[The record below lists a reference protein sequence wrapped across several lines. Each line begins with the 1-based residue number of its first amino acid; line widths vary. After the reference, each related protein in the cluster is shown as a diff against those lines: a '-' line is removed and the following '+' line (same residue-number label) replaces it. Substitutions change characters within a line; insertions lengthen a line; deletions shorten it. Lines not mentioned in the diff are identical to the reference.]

1 MRSPTTSAPQR
12 AQTISPIAISPRLR
26 PLQTTHCCASHAR
39 RVRRRSSVYP
49 RARCPLLGPLP
60 LWERATPHSQQ
71 NHSGEGLLTRDPSPG
86 FSLTLETT
94 LSHRGRGSS
103 PVAATPKSLD
113 LTMNLSA
120 LLQARHAANKPV
132 RTALIGA
139 GKFGSMFLAQVPHT
153 AGLEVPVIVDLDPT
167 RAREACR
174 TVGWDGN
181 RIVATTFTADVS
193 KAVSSDIDVVVEAT
207 GNPAVGIKHARAAIA
222 NGKHIVMVNVE
233 ADVLAGPLLAE
244 EARKAGVVYSL
255 AYGDQPA
262 LTAEMVDWARATGFH
277 VVAAGKGTKYLPAY
291 HDVTPDSVWQ
301 HYGLTAGEAQS
312 AGMNPQMFNSFLDG
326 TKSAIEMA
334 AIANAT
340 GLDVP
345 SEGLLFPPCGVD
357 DLPHVLRPR
366 DHGGVL
372 ERSGLVEVVSS
383 LERDGRPVFR
393 DLRWGVYVVLEAPND
408 YAADCFRQYGLK
420 TDGSGRYAAMYKPYH
435 LIGLELNISILS
447 AALRKEP
454 TGQPHGFRGD
464 VAAVAKRGLRAG
476 EMLDGEGGYTVWGK
490 LMPAAASLKVGAL
503 PIGLAHR
510 VKLKRELAHGAV
522 VRWDDVEIDLGD
534 ETVRTRRAMEERFGA
549 AR

>member
-1 MRSPTTSAPQR
+1 
-12 AQTISPIAISPRLR
+12 
-26 PLQTTHCCASHAR
+26 
-39 RVRRRSSVYP
+39 
-49 RARCPLLGPLP
+49 
-60 LWERATPHSQQ
+60 
-71 NHSGEGLLTRDPSPG
+71 
-86 FSLTLETT
+86 
-94 LSHRGRGSS
+94 
-103 PVAATPKSLD
+103 
-113 LTMNLSA
+113 MNLSR
-120 LLQARHAANKPV
+120 LLQARAAAAKPIRV
-132 RTALIGA
+132 ALIGA
-139 GKFGSMFLAQVPHT
+139 GKFGSMFLSQVPHT
-153 AGLEVPVIVDLDPT
+153 RGLEVPVIVDLDPE

-174 TVGWDGN
+174 TVGWDKE
-181 RIVATTFTADVS
+181 RIAATTFTADGS
-193 KAVSSDIDVVVEAT
+193 KAIAGEAEVIVEAT
-207 GNPAVGIKHARAAIA
+207 GNPAVGIRHARAAIA
-222 NGKHIVMVNVE
+222 GRKHIVMVNVE

-291 HDVTPDSVWQ
+291 HDVPPEGVWS
-301 HYGLTAGEAQS
+301 HYGLSADEAQS

-345 SEGLLFPPCGVD
+345 SKGLAFPPCGVD
-357 DLPHVLRPR
+357 DLPLVMRPR
-366 DHGGVL
+366 EAGGVL
-372 ERSGLVEVVSS
+372 EKSGLVEVVSS

-420 TDGSGRYAAMYKPYH
+420 TDSSGRYAAMYKPYH

-447 AALRKEP
+447 AALRREP

-464 VAAVAKRGLRAG
+464 VAAVAKRNLRGG

-490 LMPAAASLKVGAL
+490 LMPAAASLKAGAL

-510 VKLKRELAHGAV
+510 VRLRQDVAHGAL
-522 VRWDDVEIDLGD
+522 VRWSDVEIDMD
-534 ETVRTRRAMEERFGA
+534 NETVRTRRAMEAKFSNLR
-549 AR
+549 